1 MANPKQNR
9 QKKPRKDWRRV
20 VVAALAAF
28 LALMMLLPMFTM
40 VLEAA
45 QAADTSEL
53 EQQIREY
60 QKQQADL
67 AAQIKDLDRQLK
79 SIAGDKAQAL
89 EQKRLAGPADFRQG
103 PGDSEHR
110 VHHCPVRRPHCG

>member
-40 VLEAA
+40 VLEAE

-53 EQQIREY
+53 RC
-60 QKQQADL
+60 
-67 AAQIKDLDRQLK
+67 
-79 SIAGDKAQAL
+79 
-89 EQKRLAGPADFRQG
+89 
-103 PGDSEHR
+103 
-110 VHHCPVRRPHCG
+110 V